1 LVRGSLRIGLEII
14 GTLVAGLVIVAG
26 FAAYRFSEG
35 RPFHLQFLVPYIER
49 ALAPPG
55 GDVHIKLDDLVIAW
69 TGGERLIGLRATHV
83 RALATDG
90 RVLASVPQIGI
101 NLSLR
106 GLLRGL
112 VAPTDIEIYNPQLHL
127 RRNKEGHFQFL
138 TAADPRQGQPTT
150 FIPHALEGLMGEPN
164 LNTALGYLRRAHL
177 VGGTLD
183 FDDERTGLEWHAPQ
197 IDIELLRDRRGIRGS
212 MSTQIAELGDP
223 ALFDADFVYDSQG
236 GDITLDGKFNGLDI
250 ASLGLFMPDLAA
262 LAGSH
267 LQFNGTVGTTL
278 NIDGTLGAVH
288 FSLGGGPGTID
299 LPSRFPKP
307 LPIASLALVGQLQSG
322 HDSLVVEEF
331 TVDLGGPLIS
341 AEAKLSGLISY
352 HVGKIGRLRVK
363 GKARAVNV
371 PVKSLPDLWPLS
383 QEGHDGARD
392 WVVGN
397 MDDGMVE
404 KVEANLDVAFAGG
417 DLDLP
422 QVISFGGSLKA
433 KDLGLYYFRPLPPIR
448 GAKGT
453 ATFDAKKFTADFSS
467 GAVGN
472 VVAKSGHLA
481 ITGLDKIDQDIAVEG
496 EVAGPMKDVL
506 QLLDHPPL
514 GYPSKMGLN
523 PATSGGSVSAH
534 LQVQLPA
541 KNHIRDDE
549 LHISAHAQIQQAKFV
564 GVFMHRDLTDGN
576 FELKIDT
583 HSMLAV
589 GQAKLAGIPASLH
602 WESFFG
608 KTAEFSNRITLAADP
623 SATQLATLGF
633 DYRTLLDGPL
643 HLDLTYTEPRKG
655 LHEVALDFDL
665 TKATATID
673 LAKWRKPPGAP
684 ARASIRL
691 TLQGDHPVAITDF
704 RFEASDLSG
713 NGDGRFDSAGNLVH
727 AGFRQLTLA
736 KTRLENLALDF
747 TGERIDVHI
756 GGGEFDAQPFLGKT
770 ALSDQSA
777 PEDGKRGRPYTV
789 VADHLDRVVIGP
801 DREIDN
807 VRFSFDTDGLHWQR
821 LEANGTPHGGQPMT
835 FSWLPA
841 DNATH
846 RLSITAADAGAALK
860 FLGVINDVVGGKLTI
875 TGLASDSDPKRA
887 IKGRVEVSEYRLVNQ
902 SALVRLL
909 TIATLTGVLDAMTG
923 SGFEMY
929 RFEGDFTK
937 TGGRIDVPL
946 ARTWGPSLGL
956 TATGF
961 IDYGVDQINV
971 RGTVVPA
978 YALNSILGEIPIVGF
993 LLTGGKGSGM
1003 FAVVYSATG
1012 KLSEPTISVNP
1023 FSALTPG
1030 FLRGVFG
1037 LLSGGEA
1044 GQPSAL
1050 PPNYGQTGSGK

>member
-1 LVRGSLRIGLEII
+1 MVRGSLRLGLEII

-26 FAAYRFSEG
+26 FTAYRFSEG

-49 ALAPPG
+49 ALTPPG
-55 GDVHIKLDDLVIAW
+55 GDFHIKLDDLVIAW

-112 VAPTDIEIYNPQLHL
+112 IAPTDVEIYNPHLHL
-127 RRNKEGHFQFL
+127 RRDKDGHFQFL
-138 TAADPRQGQPTT
+138 TAGDAREGQPTR
-150 FIPHALEGLMGEPN
+150 FIPEALEGLMGAPN
-164 LNTALGYLRRAHL
+164 LNSALGYLRRAHL
-177 VGGTLD
+177 VAGTLD
-183 FDDERTGLEWHAPQ
+183 FDDERTGLQWHAPK
-197 IDIELLRDRRGIRGS
+197 IDIELLRDRQGMRGS
-212 MSTQIAELGDP
+212 MSAQIAELGDP
-223 ALFDADFVYDSQG
+223 ALFDADFVYDSRG
-236 GDITLDGKFNGLDI
+236 GDITLDGKFEGLDI
-250 ASLGLFMPDLAA
+250 SSLGLLAPDLAA
-262 LAGSH
+262 LSGSH

-278 NIDGTLGAVH
+278 NINGSLGAVH

-299 LPSRFPKP
+299 LPARFPKP
-307 LPIASLALVGQLQSG
+307 LPIASLALVGQLESG

-331 TVDLGGPLIS
+331 TVDLGGPLLS
-341 AEAKLSGLISY
+341 AEAKLSGLASY
-352 HVGKIGRLRVK
+352 RVGKIGRLRVT

-383 QEGHDGARD
+383 EEGHDGGRD
-392 WVVGN
+392 WVVEN
-397 MDDGMVE
+397 IDEGMVE
-404 KVEANLDVAFAGG
+404 KVEASLDVAFAGG

-453 ATFDAKKFTADFSS
+453 ATFDATKFTADFSQA
-467 GAVGN
+467 AVGK
-472 VVAKSGHLA
+472 VVATSGHLA
-481 ITGLDKIDQDIAVEG
+481 ITDLDKNDQNIAVEG

-514 GYPSKMGLN
+514 GYPSKMNLN
-523 PATSGGSVSAH
+523 PATSSGTVSAH

-549 LHISAHAQIQQAKFV
+549 LHISAHAKIQQAKFA
-564 GVFMHRDLTDGN
+564 GVFMHHDLTDGN

-583 HSMLAV
+583 HSMLAL

-608 KTAEFSNRITLAADP
+608 KAAEFRNRITLAAET
-623 SATQLATLGF
+623 SATELSTLGF
-633 DYRTLLDGPL
+633 DYRALLDGPI
-643 HLDLTYTEPRKG
+643 HLDLTYTEPITG

-673 LAKWRKPPGAP
+673 AAKWHKPRDAP
-684 ARASIRL
+684 ARASLRL
-691 TLQGDHPVAITDF
+691 TLQGDRPVAITDF

-713 NGDGRFDSAGNLVH
+713 NGDGRFDAAGKLVH
-727 AGFRQLTLA
+727 ASFRHLTLA

-747 TGERIDVHI
+747 TGDRIDVHI
-756 GGGEFDAQPFLGKT
+756 GGGEIDAQPFLGKN

-777 PEDGKRGRPYTV
+777 PEDGKRTRPYTV

-801 DREIDN
+801 DREIDS
-807 VRFSFDTDGLHWQR
+807 VRFFFDYDGLHWQK
-821 LEANGTPHGGQPMT
+821 LEAKGTPRGGQPMT
-835 FSWLPA
+835 MSWLPA

-846 RLSITAADAGAALK
+846 QLSITAADAGAALK
-860 FLGVINDVVGGKLTI
+860 FLGVIDNVVGGKLTI
-875 TGLASDSDPKRA
+875 TGVASDSDPRRA
-887 IKGRVEVSEYRLVNQ
+887 IKGHVEVSEYRLVNQ

-923 SGFEMY
+923 SGFQMY
-929 RFEGDFTK
+929 RFEADFTK

-956 TATGF
+956 TATGY

-978 YALNSILGEIPIVGF
+978 YALNSILSEIPIVGF
-993 LLTGGKGSGM
+993 LLTGSKGGGM

-1023 FSALTPG
+1023 LSALTPG

-1037 LLSGGEA
+1037 LFSSGDQS
-1044 GQPSAL
+1044 QPTAL

>member
-1 LVRGSLRIGLEII
+1 LVRGSLRLGLEII

-26 FAAYRFSEG
+26 FTAYRFSEG

-55 GDVHIKLDDLVIAW
+55 GEFHIKLDDLVIAW

-83 RALATDG
+83 RALAKDG

-138 TAADPRQGQPTT
+138 TAGDAREGQPTT
-150 FIPHALEGLMGEPN
+150 FIPAALEGLMGTPN

-183 FDDERTGLEWHAPQ
+183 FDDQRTGLEWHAPQ
-197 IDIELLRDRRGIRGS
+197 IDIELLRDRQGMRGN
-212 MSTQIAELGDP
+212 MSARIAELGDP
-223 ALFDADFVYDSQG
+223 ALFDADFVYDARG

-250 ASLGLFMPDLAA
+250 ASLGLLAPDLAA
-262 LAGSH
+262 LSGSH

-322 HDSLVVEEF
+322 HDSLVVEGF

-341 AEAKLSGLISY
+341 AEAKLSGIASY
-352 HVGKIGRLRVK
+352 HVPKIGRLRVT

-392 WVVGN
+392 WVVAN

-422 QVISFGGSLKA
+422 QVIAFGGSLKA

-453 ATFDAKKFTADFSS
+453 ATFDATKFTADFSS
-467 GAVGN
+467 GAVGK
-472 VVAKSGHLA
+472 VIAKSGHLA
-481 ITGLDKIDQDIAVEG
+481 ITGLDKVDQDIAVEG
-496 EVAGPMKDVL
+496 EVEGPMKDVL

-514 GYPSKMGLN
+514 GYPSKMKLD

-549 LHISAHAQIQQAKFV
+549 LHISAHAKIQQAKFA

-608 KTAEFSNRITLAADP
+608 STVAYRNRIALAADTT
-623 SATQLATLGF
+623 ATELSTLGF
-633 DYRTLLDGPL
+633 DYRTLLDGPM
-643 HLDLTYTEPRKG
+643 HLDLTYTEPLKG
-655 LHEVALDFDL
+655 LDEVALDFDL

-673 LAKWRKPPGAP
+673 LAKWHKPANAP

-713 NGDGRFDSAGNLVH
+713 NGDGRFDAAGKLIH
-727 AGFRQLTLA
+727 AGFRHLTLA
-736 KTRLENLALDF
+736 KTRLENLLLDF
-747 TGERIDVHI
+747 TGDRINVHI

-777 PEDGKRGRPYTV
+777 PEEGKPGRPYTV

-807 VRFSFDTDGLHWQR
+807 VRFSFDNDGLHWQR
-821 LEANGTPHGGQPMT
+821 LEANGTPRGGQPMA
-835 FSWLPA
+835 FSWLPSA
-841 DNATH
+841 NATH
-846 RLSITAADAGAALK
+846 QLSITAADAGAALK
-860 FLGVINDVVGGKLTI
+860 FLGVIGDVVGGKLTI
-875 TGLASDSDPKRA
+875 TGVASDSDPKRA
-887 IKGRVEVSEYRLVNQ
+887 IKGHVEVTEYRLVNQ

-909 TIATLTGVLDAMTG
+909 TIATLTGVIDAMTG
-923 SGFEMY
+923 SGFQMY

-956 TATGF
+956 TATGY
-961 IDYGVDQINV
+961 IDYAVDQINV

-978 YALNSILGEIPIVGF
+978 YALNSILSEIPIVGF
-993 LLTGGKGSGM
+993 LLTGSKGGGM

-1023 FSALTPG
+1023 LSALTPG

-1037 LLSGGEA
+1037 LFPSGDQT
-1044 GQPSAL
+1044 QPSAL

>member
-1 LVRGSLRIGLEII
+1 MVRGSLRLGLEII
-14 GTLVAGLVIVAG
+14 GTLVAGMVIVAG
-26 FAAYRFSEG
+26 FTAYRFSEG

-83 RALATDG
+83 RAVANDG

-138 TAADPRQGQPTT
+138 TAGDAREGQPTT
-150 FIPHALEGLMGEPN
+150 FIPHALEGLMGAPN

-197 IDIELLRDRRGIRGS
+197 VDIELLRDRQGIRGS
-212 MSTQIAELGDP
+212 MSAQIAELGDP

-250 ASLGLFMPDLAA
+250 ASLGLIAPDLAA
-262 LAGSH
+262 LSGSH
-267 LQFNGTVGTTL
+267 FQFNGTVGTTL

-341 AEAKLSGLISY
+341 AEAKLSGIASY
-352 HVGKIGRLRVK
+352 HVPKIGRLRVT

-392 WVVGN
+392 WVVAN

-422 QVISFGGSLKA
+422 QVISYGGSLKA

-453 ATFDAKKFTADFSS
+453 ATFDATKFTADFSQA
-467 GAVGN
+467 AVGK

-496 EVAGPMKDVL
+496 EVEGPMKDVL

-514 GYPSKMGLN
+514 GYPSKMKLD

-549 LHISAHAQIQQAKFV
+549 LHISAHAKIQQAKFA

-608 KTAEFSNRITLAADP
+608 STAAYRNRITLAADTT
-623 SATQLATLGF
+623 ATELSTLGF
-633 DYRTLLDGPL
+633 DYRTLLDGPM
-643 HLDLTYTEPRKG
+643 HLDLTYTEPLKG
-655 LHEVALDFDL
+655 LDEVALDFDL

-673 LAKWRKPPGAP
+673 LAKWHKPAGAP

-713 NGDGRFDSAGNLVH
+713 NGDGRFDAAGKLVH
-727 AGFRQLTLA
+727 AGFRHLTLA

-747 TGERIDVHI
+747 TGERINIHI

-777 PEDGKRGRPYTV
+777 PEDGKPGRPYTV
-789 VADHLDRVVIGP
+789 VADHLDRIVIGP

-807 VRFSFDTDGLHWQR
+807 VRFTFDNDGLHWQK

-875 TGLASDSDPKRA
+875 TGTASDSDPKRA
-887 IKGRVEVSEYRLVNQ
+887 IKGHVEVSEYRLVNQ

-909 TIATLTGVLDAMTG
+909 TIATLTGVIDAMTG
-923 SGFEMY
+923 SGFQMY

-956 TATGF
+956 TATGY
-961 IDYGVDQINV
+961 IDYAVDQINV

-978 YALNSILGEIPIVGF
+978 YALNSILSEIPIVGF

-1023 FSALTPG
+1023 LSALTPG

-1037 LLSGGEA
+1037 LLPSGEQ
-1044 GQPSAL
+1044 GQPTAL